1 MSTGSAPAPK
11 PQAAGGSVAAAAV
24 AMSTVRRTA
33 ARIASHHSP
42 SRAARSSEIF
52 VSNTAAR
59 RCLVTNLA
67 LAKARFEGKP
77 RSVSRGTHLA
87 LRQSVAGGDG
97 PRRTTAGRRT
107 ATVMKS
113 AAHTTK
119 QPSKKSATAARDTT
133 PVRRA
138 EKGTRRVQAE
148 APRTVTKE
156 TRRVQAEAPPTVS
169 PDGSG
174 NSPMPDLSTFG
185 IEQRDAQAHVGQ
197 CESCGRAHR
206 HVVKNPRDAMALE
219 SFGRHLAS
227 CLAGKQAKSA

>member
-1 MSTGSAPAPK
+1 VSTGSAPAPK

-42 SRAARSSEIF
+42 TRAARSSEVF

-113 AAHTTK
+113 AAQTTK

-138 EKGTRRVQAE
+138 EKG
-148 APRTVTKE
+148 

-197 CESCGRAHR
+197 CEPCGRAHR